1 MNAAFGKYL
10 AALLL
15 FGSNGVVASMIL
27 LSSYDIVLLRT
38 CIGSLLLLILFFI
51 TGQRLAFF
59 KNKRSALFLAASGAC
74 MGASWMFLYEA
85 YQQIGVSLSSLLYYC
100 GPVLVMIVSPFLF
113 QEKLTVRKVSG
124 FLIVLLGLV
133 LVNGQA
139 AVQGTAPFGLFCG
152 AMSAVLYAV
161 MLILNKKVT
170 GISGRENS
178 MMQLLFSF
186 LAVAAFVG
194 VSRGFSFTLT
204 ASDWFWILVLGLI
217 NTGIGCYLYFSSIGS
232 LPVQTISIFGYL
244 EPLSA
249 VLFSVIFLAE
259 VLTFPQAVGACCIIG
274 GAIYGGTAVSLKLFK
289 RSA

>member
-51 TGQRLAFF
+51 TGQRLDFF

-113 QEKLTVRKVSG
+113 QKKLT
-124 FLIVLLGLV
+124 
-133 LVNGQA
+133 A
-139 AVQGTAPFGLFCG
+139 AKYPA
-152 AMSAVLYAV
+152 
-161 MLILNKKVT
+161 
-170 GISGRENS
+170 
-178 MMQLLFSF
+178 
-186 LAVAAFVG
+186 
-194 VSRGFSFTLT
+194 
-204 ASDWFWILVLGLI
+204 
-217 NTGIGCYLYFSSIGS
+217 FSSSFWDSS
-232 LPVQTISIFGYL
+232 LSTDRPPSR
-244 EPLSA
+244 EPRRLVCSA
-249 VLFSVIFLAE
+249 GQCPRFSM
-259 VLTFPQAVGACCIIG
+259 
-274 GAIYGGTAVSLKLFK
+274 
-289 RSA
+289 RSCSS